1 MYKARLVFFAAC
13 LGLLLFGIG
22 LITLGSVATGLREK
36 FMLDEI
42 TAGTLFSIMPFGI
55 LTGSLVFG
63 PLCDKYGYK
72 VFLIISSL
80 CMFAGFQGIAYAGD
94 LSLLKIF
101 IFLFGL
107 AGGAINGATNAVV
120 ADISMEN
127 KGANLSLLG
136 VSFAVGALGMPFILG
151 ILEGRYPFSAILSSV
166 GFLTLL
172 AAAFFALINFPPAK
186 QKQGMP
192 VLQGMKLLGDNF
204 ILLVGFFL
212 FCQSA
217 YEAVI
222 NNWTTS
228 YLIDQ
233 LSVSRS
239 NALYALSLYVVG
251 MAVTRL
257 LAGSVFRKAK
267 PHSIMYVSLGL
278 LFLGAT
284 LLRLNHSFEL
294 AVCGLIITGA
304 GLASGFPVML
314 GFVGERYAALSATAF
329 SVVLVI
335 ALIGNI
341 LVTYLMGLIAQGYGI
356 SNLTLVTYLLNAVM
370 FILTLL
376 IIRKININPL
386 NNK

>member
-1 MYKARLVFFAAC
+1 MYNARLVFLAAC
-13 LGLLLFGIG
+13 LGLLLFGLG
-22 LITLGSVATGLREK
+22 LITLGSVAAGLREK

-55 LTGSLVFG
+55 LTGSLIFG

-72 VFLIISSL
+72 SFLIISCIL
-80 CMFAGFQGIAYAGD
+80 MFVGFQGIAYAGNV
-94 LSLLKIF
+94 SFLKLF

-127 KGANLSLLG
+127 KAANLSLLG
-136 VSFAVGALGMPFILG
+136 VSFAIGALGMPFILG
-151 ILEGRYPFSAILSSV
+151 VLEGQYSFSLILSSV
-166 GFLTLL
+166 GFLTLV
-172 AAAFFALINFPPAK
+172 AASFFAFIHFPPAK

-192 VLQGMKLLGDNF
+192 VLQGVKLLGDNF
-204 ILLVGFFL
+204 ILLIGFFL

-222 NNWTTS
+222 NNWTTT

-233 LSVSRS
+233 LNIPRS
-239 NALYALSLYVVG
+239 NALYALSLYVIG
-251 MAVTRL
+251 MAITRL
-257 LAGSVFRKAK
+257 LAGSVFRKVS
-267 PHSIMYVSLGL
+267 PQSLMYVSLGL

-294 AVCGLIITGA
+294 SVAGLIITGS

-314 GFVGERYAALSATAF
+314 GFVGERYSHLSATAF
-329 SVVLVI
+329 SDRTDREYFCHLPDGSNSP
-335 ALIGNI
+335 ALR
-341 LVTYLMGLIAQGYGI
+341 
-356 SNLTLVTYLLNAVM
+356 NLKSYPGHLPAKFLNDHVNAVHHQE
-370 FILTLL
+370 
-376 IIRKININPL
+376 
-386 NNK
+386 NKYQSIK

>member
-55 LTGSLVFG
+55 LTGSLIFG

-72 VFLIISSL
+72 FFLIISCL

-94 LSLLKIF
+94 LGLLKIF

-127 KGANLSLLG
+127 KAANLSLLG

-151 ILEGRYPFSAILSSV
+151 ILEGRYSFSLILSSV

-186 QKQGMP
+186 QKQGTP
-192 VLQGMKLLGDNF
+192 VLQGVKLLGDNF
-204 ILLVGFFL
+204 ILLIGFFL

-222 NNWTTS
+222 NNWTTT

-233 LSVSRS
+233 LNVPRS

-267 PHSIMYVSLGL
+267 PQSIMYVSLGL

-284 LLRLNHSFEL
+284 LMRLNQSFEVSV
-294 AVCGLIITGA
+294 AGLIITGA

-341 LVTYLMGLIAQGYGI
+341 LVTYLMGFIAQNYGI
-356 SNLTLVTYLLNAVM
+356 SNLTLVIYTLNIVM
-370 FILTLL
+370 IILTLL
-376 IIRKININPL
+376 IIRKVNINPL

>member
-1 MYKARLVFFAAC
+1 MYKARIVFLAAC

-55 LTGSLVFG
+55 LTGSLIFG

-72 VFLIISSL
+72 FFLIISCL
-80 CMFAGFQGIAYAGD
+80 LMFAGFQGIAYAGD
-94 LSLLKIF
+94 IGILKLF

-127 KGANLSLLG
+127 KAANLSLLG
-136 VSFAVGALGMPFILG
+136 VSFAIGALGMPFILG
-151 ILEGRYPFSAILSSV
+151 ILEGRYSFSVILSSV
-166 GFLTLL
+166 GFLTLV
-172 AAAFFALINFPPAK
+172 AAIFFSLINFPPAK

-192 VLQGMKLLGDNF
+192 VRQGLKLLGDNF
-204 ILLVGFFL
+204 ILLIGFFL

-217 YEAVI
+217 YEALI
-222 NNWTTS
+222 NNWTTT

-233 LSVSRS
+233 LEVPRS
-239 NALYALSLYVVG
+239 NALYALSLYVIG
-251 MAVTRL
+251 MAITRL
-257 LAGSVFRKAK
+257 LAGSVFRKLS
-267 PHSIMYVSLGL
+267 PNNLMYFSLGL

-284 LLRLNHSFEL
+284 LLRLNQSFGL
-294 AVCGLIITGA
+294 SVAGLIIIGS

-314 GFVGERYAALSATAF
+314 GFVGERYSHLSATAF

-341 LVTYLMGLIAQGYGI
+341 LVTYLMGLIAQHYGI
-356 SNLTLVTYLLNAVM
+356 SNLTLVIYLLNALM
-370 FILTLL
+370 LILTLS
-376 IIRKININPL
+376 IIR
-386 NNK
+386 NNKYQYTK

>member
-72 VFLIISSL
+72 AFLIISSL

-151 ILEGRYPFSAILSSV
+151 ILEGRYSFSAILSSV

-186 QKQGMP
+186 QKQDIP